1 MEMTD
6 TYELEKRIRMKGLT
20 KSKVAEMLGLTLY
33 GFDLKCKNH
42 NEFKASEISR
52 LSDLLE
58 LNSEDFQ
65 KIFFLKRIVN

>member
-1 MEMTD
+1 MTD

-20 KSKVAEMLGLTLY
+20 KSKVAEILGLTLY

-58 LNSEDFQ
+58 LNPEDFQ

>member
-1 MEMTD
+1 MTD

>member
-1 MEMTD
+1 MTD

-58 LNSEDFQ
+58 LNPEDFQ
-65 KIFFLKRIVN
+65 KIFFLKQIVN

>member
-1 MEMTD
+1 MTD

-58 LNSEDFQ
+58 LNLEDFQ
-65 KIFFLKRIVN
+65 KIFFLKQIVN

>member
-1 MEMTD
+1 MTD

-33 GFDLKCKNH
+33 GFDLKCKNR

-58 LNSEDFQ
+58 LNPEDFQ
-65 KIFFLKRIVN
+65 KIFFLKQIVN

>member
-1 MEMTD
+1 MTD

-20 KSKVAEMLGLTLY
+20 KSKVAEILGLTLY

-58 LNSEDFQ
+58 LNPEDFQ
-65 KIFFLKRIVN
+65 KIFFLKQIVN